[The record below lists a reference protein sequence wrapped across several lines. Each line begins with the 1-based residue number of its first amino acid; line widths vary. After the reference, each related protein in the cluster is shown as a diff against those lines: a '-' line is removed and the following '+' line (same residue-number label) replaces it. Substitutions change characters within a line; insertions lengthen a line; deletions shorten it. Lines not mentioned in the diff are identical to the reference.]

1 MEELER
7 IYFKPARPKGFY
19 LDPRTKILLMAYMSL
34 SLMFFGKD
42 LLIVSLLA
50 AMPLVL
56 LIHNRQYKIA
66 LIYGGL
72 FVFGILCAVFH
83 MNWTIH
89 PVLNAIVVLLVALV
103 VRLFPA
109 FLLGYYIIES
119 TSVRDFIA
127 AMKRWHISEKFII
140 PVSVVFRFLPTIR
153 EESTAIKRAMKMR
166 DIQFGNKQFWKNPG
180 LYLEYRV
187 VPLMISIAKIGEEL
201 SAAAITRGLSVGVKR
216 TSVAIIRFGVY
227 DVLALAICVSIT
239 IFGIFRSVIL

>member
-1 MEELER
+1 MEDVER
-7 IYFKPARPKGFY
+7 VYFKPEKPKGFY

-34 SLMFFGKD
+34 ALMFFGRD
-42 LLIVSLLA
+42 LLVVSVLA
-50 AMPLVL
+50 MMPLAL
-56 LIHNRQYKIA
+56 LIHNKQYKVA

-83 MNWTIH
+83 MNWTLH
-89 PVLNAIVVLLVALV
+89 PVINAIVVLLVALV

-127 AMKRWHISEKFII
+127 AMKKWHISEKFVI
-140 PVSVVFRFLPTIR
+140 PVSVVFRFLPTIK

-166 DIQFGNKQFWKNPG
+166 DIQFGNAQFWRNPG

-216 TSVAIIRFGVY
+216 TSVAMIRFGIY
-227 DVLALAICVSIT
+227 DFFALVICSSIT
-239 IFGIFRSVIL
+239 IFGIIRSVMI